1 MYRDFA
7 VNEAAIPV
15 IAGRKSRME
24 SFAGADETLT
34 IEGMMGDRKALQV
47 GCTLSTGVCLA
58 WQGPWW
64 ALHGGVWG
72 TQVWAMIM
80 EACIVQSAGG
90 FERYACQ
97 IGRVLLQLDR
107 ICMRELVGLMRTA

>member
-47 GCTLSTGVCLA
+47 SCTLSTSLCA
-58 WQGPWW
+58 
-64 ALHGGVWG
+64 
-72 TQVWAMIM
+72 
-80 EACIVQSAGG
+80 
-90 FERYACQ
+90 
-97 IGRVLLQLDR
+97 
-107 ICMRELVGLMRTA
+107 

>member
-47 GCTLSTGVCLA
+47 SCTLSTNVCLA
-58 WQGPWW
+58 WQWHWW
-64 ALHGGVWG
+64 ALHAGLGPDHGGLQC
-72 TQVWAMIM
+72 T
-80 EACIVQSAGG
+80 ACPV
-90 FERYACQ
+90 C
-97 IGRVLLQLDR
+97 LKN
-107 ICMRELVGLMRTA
+107 

>member
-7 VNEAAIPV
+7 VHEAAIPV

-47 GCTLSTGVCLA
+47 SCTLSTCAGVVRA
-58 WQGPWW
+58 W
-64 ALHGGVWG
+64 WG
-72 TQVWAMIM
+72 MGHAGLGHICMG
-80 EACIVQSAGG
+80 ACIAQPVNG
-90 FERYACQ
+90 FERSACQ
-97 IGRVLLQLDR
+97 GGRALLQ
-107 ICMRELVGLMRTA
+107 RTTAIAKVTPPISP